1 MSRILINLV
10 LFVLVVVSALAVVIA
25 RHDGRK
31 LFVELQAQEKER
43 DAMNEEWGKLQLE
56 QATWATHA
64 RIEDIARS
72 KLGMTPPSPQSTVL
86 VLP

>member
-1 MSRILINLV
+1 MKQVLFNLI
-10 LFVLVVVSALAVVIA
+10 LFVLVLTSALAVVVA

-31 LFVELQAQEKER
+31 LFVELQALEKQR

-64 RIEDIARS
+64 RIEEVART
-72 KLGMTPPSPQSTVL
+72 KLGMTPPSPQSIVL